1 MGGPYYGNLVNHR
14 SCNTALCSSFI
25 MVFCVM
31 RKFFGLFSFFK
42 MPIQIALG
50 LYLAF
55 MMLIGTV
62 AAVEYFVEDFDHC
75 EDLEIQIKSDRHPAM
90 LFKP

>member
-1 MGGPYYGNLVNHR
+1 MGAYHGNLVNHR
-14 SCNTALCSSFI
+14 SCNNALCSSFI
-25 MVFCVM
+25 MVLCVM

-55 MMLIGTV
+55 LMFVGTV
-62 AAVEYFVEDFDHC
+62 AVIEHYVEDFDHC
-75 EDLEIQIKSDRHPAM
+75 EDLKIQIESDEF
-90 LFKP
+90 LSQLWKL

>member
-1 MGGPYYGNLVNHR
+1 MGPYHGNLVNHR
-14 SCNTALCSSFI
+14 SDSASLCCAFI
-25 MVFCVM
+25 MVLCVM

-55 MMLIGTV
+55 LMFVGTV
-62 AAVEYFVEDFDHC
+62 AVIEHYVEDFDHC
-75 EDLEIQIKSDRHPAM
+75 EDLMIQIESDQFLSKLRK
-90 LFKP
+90 L

>member
-1 MGGPYYGNLVNHR
+1 MGAHRGNLVNHR

-25 MVFCVM
+25 MVLLIM
-31 RKFFGLFSFFK
+31 RNFFGLFSFFK

-55 MMLIGTV
+55 LMFVGTV
-62 AAVEYFVEDFDHC
+62 AVIEHYVEDFDHC
-75 EDLEIQIKSDRHPAM
+75 EDLKIQIESDEFLPQ
-90 LFKP
+90 LWKL

>member
-1 MGGPYYGNLVNHR
+1 
-14 SCNTALCSSFI
+14 
-25 MVFCVM
+25 M

-55 MMLIGTV
+55 LMFVGTV
-62 AAVEYFVEDFDHC
+62 AVIEHYVEDFDRC
-75 EDLEIQIKSDRHPAM
+75 EDLKIQIESDQFLPK
-90 LFKP
+90 LWKL

>member
-1 MGGPYYGNLVNHR
+1 MGPYYGNLVNHR

-25 MVFCVM
+25 MVLLIM

-55 MMLIGTV
+55 LMFVGTV
-62 AAVEYFVEDFDHC
+62 AVIEHYVEDFDHC
-75 EDLEIQIKSDRHPAM
+75 EDLKIQIESDQFLPK
-90 LFKP
+90 LWKL

>member
-1 MGGPYYGNLVNHR
+1 MGSNYGNLVNHR

-25 MVFCVM
+25 IVFRIM

-55 MMLIGTV
+55 LMFVGTV
-62 AAVEYFVEDFDHC
+62 AVIEHYVEDFDHC
-75 EDLEIQIKSDRHPAM
+75 EDLKIQIESDEFLPQ
-90 LFKP
+90 LWKL